1 MRSSRKKVA
10 HQYND
15 SESDSEFL
23 MPEVEG
29 EQCAV
34 MTGVSMIVERVLG
47 RKMMKNPEAESETD
61 ELFFIKWKKVRL
73 ATPQNKCTISYDY
86 DLQALS
92 ALDGIQN

>member
-29 EQCAV
+29 EQSEV
-34 MTGVSMIVERVLG
+34 TPGVSMIVERVLG
-47 RKMMKNPEAESETD
+47 RKMMKNPEAANVFD
-61 ELFFIKWKKVRL
+61 ELFFIKWKKVFFYQGMSL
-73 ATPQNKCTISYDY
+73 
-86 DLQALS
+86 
-92 ALDGIQN
+92 

>member
-29 EQCAV
+29 ERCAV

-47 RKMMKNPEAESETD
+47 RKMMKNPEAETEVD
-61 ELFFIKWKKVRL
+61 ELFFIKWKKVRFTRL
-73 ATPQNKCTISYDY
+73 RNKCMRFSN
-86 DLQALS
+86 QES
-92 ALDGIQN
+92 KSFVC

>member
-1 MRSSRKKVA
+1 
-10 HQYND
+10 
-15 SESDSEFL
+15 

-73 ATPQNKCTISYDY
+73 ANLQNKCTCYY
-86 DLQALS
+86 HLELQALP

>member
-1 MRSSRKKVA
+1 MRSSRRKVA

-15 SESDSEFL
+15 SEYDSEFL

-47 RKMMKNPEAESETD
+47 RKMMKNPEAETEVD
-61 ELFFIKWKKVRL
+61 ELFFIKWKKVRFIR
-73 ATPQNKCTISYDY
+73 PRNKCMRFFNQESK
-86 DLQALS
+86 S
-92 ALDGIQN
+92 FVC

>member
-29 EQCAV
+29 EQSAV
-34 MTGVSMIVERVLG
+34 MTGISMIVERVLG
-47 RKMMKNPEAESETD
+47 RKMMKNPEAETEVD
-61 ELFFIKWKKVRL
+61 ELFFIKWKKVSS
-73 ATPQNKCTISYDY
+73 ATTHNKCMRFFDQKSK
-86 DLQALS
+86 S
-92 ALDGIQN
+92 FVCRR

>member
-1 MRSSRKKVA
+1 MSIVEAIMRSSRKKVA

-29 EQCAV
+29 EQQSSV
-34 MTGVSMIVERVLG
+34 IVGVSMIVERVLG
-47 RKMMKNPEAESETD
+47 RKMMKNPDAEAEVD

-73 ATPQNKCTISYDY
+73 EISNDPPRVHM
-86 DLQALS
+86 LFCP
-92 ALDGIQN
+92 GV